1 MHYYFGIW
9 TLKVCLELGVW
20 DLELIIGLR
29 A

>member
-9 TLKVCLELGVW
+9 TFEVCLELGVW
-20 DLELIIGLR
+20 DLELIIGLH